1 MPNDSLI
8 CSGQFLPAS
17 ERCDDP
23 LLAVLESPSTV
34 HLLLDQMFMHIKC
47 SPNNSQTN
55 ELNSSSE
62 VKTGDNISPSN
73 EKTMQTSLNEDDAGG
88 GIVNS

>member
-1 MPNDSLI
+1 
-8 CSGQFLPAS
+8 
-17 ERCDDP
+17 
-23 LLAVLESPSTV
+23 
-34 HLLLDQMFMHIKC
+34 MHIKC
-47 SPNNSQTN
+47 SQNNSQTN

-88 GIVNS
+88 GIMNS